1 MRYQQM
7 QFGFGRPWTPMV
19 RNLIIATGAIFLF
32 QTFDRSGR
40 LLEYLALDSAE
51 VFGGLR
57 LWQPLTYLFLHG
69 GPLHLFFNLFAL
81 WMFGSELE
89 EYLGPRE
96 FLFYYLFCGV
106 GAGFLVVGLDAALG
120 RHSLTVGASG
130 AIYGLLLAYGVLW
143 ARRSITLLVFLV
155 LPVTLEARIFVI
167 VFAACEFFAGIGGST
182 SPVAHFAHLG
192 GMGFGFLYLKLLRG
206 RVRPLLHGKS
216 VLSSLFA
223 GSGMTDRERLDQ
235 LLDKVNR
242 YGIHTL
248 TDKERRFLDKM
259 SRWGH

>member
-1 MRYQQM
+1 
-7 QFGFGRPWTPMV
+7 MV
-19 RNLIIATGAIFLF
+19 RNLIIVTGAVFLL
-32 QTFDRSGR
+32 QNLDRSGF
-40 LLEYLALDSAE
+40 LLEYLALDSRG
-51 VFGGLR
+51 VVDRLL

-69 GPLHLFFNLFAL
+69 GALHLFFNLFAL

-89 EYLGPRE
+89 DYLGPRE

-106 GAGFLVVGLDAALG
+106 GAGFLVVGLDALLG
-120 RHSLTVGASG
+120 RQSLTVGASG

-143 ARRSITLLVFLV
+143 SRRSITLLVFLV
-155 LPVTLEARIFVI
+155 LPVTLEARVFVI
-167 VFAACEFFAGIGGST
+167 VFAALEFLAGVGGTT
-182 SPVAHFAHLG
+182 SPIAHFAHLG
-192 GMGFGFLYLKLLRG
+192 GMAFGFLYLKLLRG

-216 VLSSLFA
+216 VLSLFFA
-223 GSGMTDRERLDQ
+223 GNGMTDRERLDQ